1 MLSVFRN
8 FFKSKVGIVVTLGFL
23 GIIAFAFASA
33 DVSNTG
39 TFGGIAG
46 GDRVA
51 VVGDQKISSSELA
64 RATNASLDNL
74 RQENPTISMPAFL
87 QQGGLG
93 QVLEQMIDRSAIGGF
108 AQKYGLRAGANL
120 VNSEIIAIPAFR
132 GADGNFNEEAYR
144 QAIAARGLSDSLVR
158 QDLGDG
164 LLAKEVLVPA
174 SFGAVIPDK
183 FVSRYASLLKEQ
195 RKGAIGIVPSAAFA
209 PSAQPTD
216 KQVQDFYASS
226 RGDYIR
232 PERRVIRFASFGAD
246 AIKTSLEP
254 TKQEIAARYE
264 AEREKFAA
272 RETRGFSQL
281 IVPTQQAA
289 NAIRTRVQ
297 GGGSL
302 EAAAREAGLAVAAIG
317 PFDRE
322 QLAGQTSAA
331 VAQAAF
337 AAGRNTIAA
346 PARSGLG
353 WHVIRVDSIEK
364 TAGRNLDQASGEIT
378 AQLREEKRRAAVADL
393 SASVEERL
401 EDGEALI
408 DVAKELG
415 IELQT
420 TRPIT
425 GNGFVYGAQNETA
438 PQILAPVLQTAFQ
451 MEEGEPQ
458 LAEVARGETFV
469 IFEASDITPSAA
481 APLKEIREQV
491 IAGWRLSEGSKAAR
505 AAADRIL
512 KRVNGGS
519 TIAQAMAAEKVKLPP
534 VDPINLSREQLAAN
548 GQVPPPLALL
558 FSMAEGTTKKL
569 EAPRNGG
576 WFIVDLNDIIAG
588 TISKDD
594 PVFRQAKRDLGI
606 TTGREYAEQLR
617 VAIREEMGVER
628 NDTAIEA
635 VRKQLAGEN

>member
-8 FFKSKVGIVVTLGFL
+8 FFKSKVGIVVTLAFL

-39 TFGGIAG
+39 TFGGVAG
-46 GDRVA
+46 GNRVA
-51 VVGDQKISSSELA
+51 VVGGEKISSADLA
-64 RATNASLDNL
+64 RAANSSLDNV
-74 RQENPTISMPAFL
+74 RQDNPTISMPVFL

-93 QVLEQMIDRSAIGGF
+93 QVLDQMIDRSAIGGF
-108 AQKYGLRAGANL
+108 AEKYGLRAGANL

-132 GADGNFNEEAYR
+132 GANGNFDENAYR

-164 LLAKEVLVPA
+164 LLAKQILVPA
-174 SFGAVIPDK
+174 SFGAVMPDK

-195 RKGAIGIVPSAAFA
+195 RKGSIGIVPSAAFA
-209 PSAQPTD
+209 PKTAPTE
-216 KQVQDFYASS
+216 KQVQDFYAAS

-246 AIKTSLEP
+246 SISGSLEP
-254 TKQEIAARYE
+254 TAREISASYE
-264 AEREKFAA
+264 ANREKYAA

-289 NAIRTRVQ
+289 NAIRSRVQ
-297 GGGSL
+297 SGGSL

-317 PFDRE
+317 PFDRQ
-322 QLAGQTSAA
+322 QLSGQASAA

-337 AAGRNTIAA
+337 AAARGTVAA

-353 WHVIRVDSIEK
+353 WHVIRVDSVDK
-364 TAGRNLDQASGEIT
+364 TAGRNLDQARSEILT
-378 AQLREEKRRAAVADL
+378 TLREEKRRTALADL
-393 SASVEERL
+393 SASIEERL
-401 EDGEALI
+401 EEGESLV

-425 GNGFVYGAQNETA
+425 GNGLVYGSQNETA
-438 PQILAPVLQTAFQ
+438 PEILGPVLQTAFQ

-458 LAEVARGETFV
+458 LAEVARGETFM

-481 APLKEIREQV
+481 APLKEIRQQV
-491 IAGWRLSEGSKAAR
+491 VAGWRLAEGSKAAR

-512 KRVNGGS
+512 KRMQAGS
-519 TIAQAMAAEKVKLPP
+519 TIAQATAAEKIKLPP
-534 VDPINLSREQLAAN
+534 VDPINLSREQLAAT

-558 FSMAEGTTKKL
+558 FSMAEGTAKKL

-576 WFIVDLNDIIAG
+576 WFIVDLNDIVAG

-594 PVFRQAKRDLGI
+594 PIFRQAKRDLGI

-617 VAIREEMGVER
+617 IAMREEMGVER
-628 NDTAIEA
+628 NQPAIEA
-635 VRKQLAGEN
+635 VRKQLSGEN

>member
-8 FFKSKVGIVVTLGFL
+8 FFKSKVGIVVTLAFL

-39 TFGGIAG
+39 TFGGVAG
-46 GDRVA
+46 GNRVA
-51 VVGDQKISSSELA
+51 VVGGEKISSADLA
-64 RATNASLDNL
+64 RAANSSLDNV
-74 RQENPTISMPAFL
+74 RQDNPTISMPVFL

-93 QVLEQMIDRSAIGGF
+93 QVLDQMIDRSAIGGF
-108 AQKYGLRAGANL
+108 AEKYGLRAGANL

-132 GADGNFNEEAYR
+132 GANGNFDENAYR

-164 LLAKEVLVPA
+164 LLAKQILVPA
-174 SFGAVIPDK
+174 SFGSVMPDK

-195 RKGAIGIVPSAAFA
+195 RKGSIGIVPSAAFA
-209 PSAQPTD
+209 PKTAPTE
-216 KQVQDFYASS
+216 KQVQDFYAAS

-246 AIKTSLEP
+246 SISGSLEP
-254 TKQEIAARYE
+254 TAREISASYE
-264 AEREKFAA
+264 ANREKYAA

-289 NAIRTRVQ
+289 NAIRSRVQ
-297 GGGSL
+297 SGGSL

-317 PFDRE
+317 PFDRQ
-322 QLAGQTSAA
+322 QLSGQASAA

-337 AAGRNTIAA
+337 AAARGTVAA

-353 WHVIRVDSIEK
+353 WHVIRVDSVDK
-364 TAGRNLDQASGEIT
+364 TAGRNLDQARSEILT
-378 AQLREEKRRAAVADL
+378 TLREEKRRTALADL
-393 SASVEERL
+393 SASIEERI
-401 EDGEALI
+401 EEGESLV

-425 GNGFVYGAQNETA
+425 GNGLVYGSQNETA
-438 PQILAPVLQTAFQ
+438 PEILGPVLQTAFQ

-458 LAEVARGETFV
+458 LAEVARGETFM

-481 APLKEIREQV
+481 APLKEIRQQV
-491 IAGWRLSEGSKAAR
+491 VAGWRLAEGSKAAR

-512 KRVNGGS
+512 KRMQAGS
-519 TIAQAMAAEKVKLPP
+519 TIAQATAAEKIKLPP
-534 VDPINLSREQLAAN
+534 VDPINLSREQLAAT

-558 FSMAEGTTKKL
+558 FSMAEGTAKKL

-576 WFIVDLNDIIAG
+576 WFIVDLNDIVAG

-594 PVFRQAKRDLGI
+594 PIFRQAKRDLGI

-617 VAIREEMGVER
+617 IAMREEMGVER
-628 NDTAIEA
+628 NQPAIEA
-635 VRKQLAGEN
+635 VRKQLSGEN